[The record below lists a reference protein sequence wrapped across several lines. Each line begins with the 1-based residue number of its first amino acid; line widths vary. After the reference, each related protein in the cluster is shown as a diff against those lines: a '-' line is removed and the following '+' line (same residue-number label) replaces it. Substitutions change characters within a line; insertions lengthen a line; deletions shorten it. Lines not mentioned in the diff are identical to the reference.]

1 MRPSVV
7 TSAVVATLVGFAGTL
22 AIVISAAKAV
32 GAGPAETSSWVTG
45 LCLAMAGSSV
55 VLSWRHRIPAITAW
69 STPGAALI
77 AATAGTIAFDAA
89 VGAFVLAA
97 LLVLATA
104 AVRPLADLVARIP
117 PSLASAMLAGI
128 LVQFAV
134 AVFQMAGAEP
144 AFVLPLVALF
154 LVARVLLPSMA
165 PIAVLAGGV
174 ALGAATGRIGDVGGA
189 LAVSDLML
197 VTPAFDPAV
206 LIGLGV
212 PLWLVTMASQNLPG
226 FTVLRAAGYPVP
238 ARSILTVTGLAS
250 LLTAPFGAHTSNL
263 AASSAAICTGPDT
276 HPDPAKRW
284 PAGVAYGLCYLL
296 LAPFGASFAALFAAL
311 PGPLVATVAG
321 TALMSPLAGA
331 LGGAMAEPKDRFAAV
346 VTFAVTASGLGLL
359 GIGAAFWGLV
369 AGLATLGLERAA
381 AARRG

>member
-1 MRPSVV
+1 LRPSVV

-154 LVARVLLPSMA
+154 LVARVCSPPWPPSRCWRGA
-165 PIAVLAGGV
+165 SHWVRRRGGS
-174 ALGAATGRIGDVGGA
+174 ATSA
-189 LAVSDLML
+189 
-197 VTPAFDPAV
+197 
-206 LIGLGV
+206 
-212 PLWLVTMASQNLPG
+212 
-226 FTVLRAAGYPVP
+226 
-238 ARSILTVTGLAS
+238 ARS
-250 LLTAPFGAHTSNL
+250 PFPTSC
-263 AASSAAICTGPDT
+263 S
-276 HPDPAKRW
+276 
-284 PAGVAYGLCYLL
+284 
-296 LAPFGASFAALFAAL
+296 
-311 PGPLVATVAG
+311 
-321 TALMSPLAGA
+321 
-331 LGGAMAEPKDRFAAV
+331 
-346 VTFAVTASGLGLL
+346 
-359 GIGAAFWGLV
+359 
-369 AGLATLGLERAA
+369 
-381 AARRG
+381 